1 MCDLQVMSM
10 FVYEAPP
17 VPTVAIWKHAK
28 CDQDETL
35 LKSKNIF
42 VPAAAWLGISKHE
55 PAMTAMSAVRCI
67 DAFTLHSAA
76 K

>member
-1 MCDLQVMSM
+1 MSDLQVMSM
-10 FVYEAPP
+10 SVGEAPR
-17 VPTVAIWKHAK
+17 VPTVAICKHAK

-42 VPAAAWLGISKHE
+42 RAGGCTIDLWKHE
-55 PAMTAMSAVRCI
+55 PAMMAMIGVRCI
-67 DAFTLHSAA
+67 DAFTWDSAA